1 MEKFMQIMGSLFAWI
16 PWAVVVIAAMSLG
29 VYGIVLM
36 GAFAVVFIVRQ
47 LNTIIQLLQEQ
58 NELLRQKNEKQ
69 E

>member
-1 MEKFMQIMGSLFAWI
+1 MQIMGSLFAWI
-16 PWAVVVIAAMSLG
+16 PWAVIVIAAMSLG

-36 GAFAVVFIVRQ
+36 GTFAVVFIVRQ

>member
-1 MEKFMQIMGSLFAWI
+1 MQIMSSLFTWI

-36 GAFAVVFIVRQ
+36 GTFAVVFIVRQ

>member
-1 MEKFMQIMGSLFAWI
+1 MEQFMQIMGSIFAWI
-16 PWAVVVIAAMSLG
+16 PWAAVAIAAMSLG

-36 GAFAVVFIVRQ
+36 GVFAVVVIVRQ
-47 LNTIIQLLQEQ
+47 LNTIIQLFQEQ